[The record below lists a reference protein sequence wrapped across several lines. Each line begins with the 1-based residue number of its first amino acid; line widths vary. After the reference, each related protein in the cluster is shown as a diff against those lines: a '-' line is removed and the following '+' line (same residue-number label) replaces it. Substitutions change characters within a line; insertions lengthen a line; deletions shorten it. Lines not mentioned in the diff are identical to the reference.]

1 VRRLAYGFAT
11 AKQRNATAGVTSVEG
26 KKIHGGSVPQEQK
39 SATTEQF
46 RCQLLCRMSVT
57 LSFQTVYLDS
67 LQTRIHTGFVPK
79 GGTGTMDYKIGDKVV
94 YPNHGVGMIEQVSYG
109 VLNGRTERY
118 YMIRVVSSGLRVMVP
133 QTNAEAVGLRPVIR
147 TNDTS
152 KVLGF
157 LEKGKL
163 NCHPDWKHRF
173 KENSERMRTGSL
185 LEVAVVLK
193 SLVSLSRSKPLSFR
207 EKKMLERAKYLLV
220 SEMATA
226 RNTSSESA
234 ETLVV
239 KSLAKA
245 KLQFPVMQEPM
256 EQ

>member
-1 VRRLAYGFAT
+1 
-11 AKQRNATAGVTSVEG
+11 
-26 KKIHGGSVPQEQK
+26 
-39 SATTEQF
+39 
-46 RCQLLCRMSVT
+46 
-57 LSFQTVYLDS
+57 
-67 LQTRIHTGFVPK
+67 
-79 GGTGTMDYKIGDKVV
+79 MDYKIGDKVV
-94 YPNHGVGMIEQVSYG
+94 YPNHGVGVIDQISYG

-118 YMIRVVSSGLRVMVP
+118 YMIRVVVSGLRVMVP
-133 QTNAEAVGLRPVIR
+133 QSNAAMVGLRSVIR
-147 TNDTS
+147 STDTS

-163 NCHPDWKHRF
+163 NSHHDWKHRF

-226 RNTSSESA
+226 RNLTA
-234 ETLVV
+234 ENAEGLVV

-245 KLQFPVMQEPM
+245 KLQFPQMQEVL
-256 EQ
+256 ES

>member
-1 VRRLAYGFAT
+1 MEHKGL
-11 AKQRNATAGVTSVEG
+11 QSL
-26 KKIHGGSVPQEQK
+26 SVPRG
-39 SATTEQF
+39 ATEA
-46 RCQLLCRMSVT
+46 
-57 LSFQTVYLDS
+57 
-67 LQTRIHTGFVPK
+67 
-79 GGTGTMDYKIGDKVV
+79 MDYKIGDKVV
-94 YPNHGVGMIEQVSYG
+94 YPNHGVGLVEQISYG

-118 YMIRVVSSGLRVMVP
+118 FMIRIVSSGLRVMVP
-133 QTNAEAVGLRPVIR
+133 QSNSEAVGLRAVIR
-147 TNDTS
+147 SNDAT

-163 NCHPDWKHRF
+163 NSHHDWKHRF
-173 KENSERMRTGSL
+173 KENSKRMRTGSL

-226 RNTSSESA
+226 RNLTSENA
-234 ETLVV
+234 EGLVV

-245 KLQFPVMQEPM
+245 KLQFPQMQETL
-256 EQ
+256 ES